1 MALVLLV
8 AVALL
13 LAAVV
18 AASFMKVQ
26 EQPVRVRIDSTPRRN
41 RRR

>member
-8 AVALL
+8 AALL
-13 LAAVV
+13 LALVV
-18 AASFMKVQ
+18 AASFARVQ
-26 EQPVRVRIDSTPRRN
+26 EQPVHVRIDSTPRGQ